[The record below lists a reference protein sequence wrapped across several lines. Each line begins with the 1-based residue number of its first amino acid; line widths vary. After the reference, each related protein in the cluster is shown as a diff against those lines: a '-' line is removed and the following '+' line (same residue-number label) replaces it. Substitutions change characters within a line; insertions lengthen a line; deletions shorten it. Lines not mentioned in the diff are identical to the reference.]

1 MRDARAIVLALAL
14 LPAALLSASA
24 ALADDDTP
32 VGLYAGGDVGTSSE
46 RFHPAYY
53 SLRAQNTGY
62 QVDAGWRPINVLAGE
77 VNYVDLGR
85 ANAGINYADTEG
97 IAVSALGFLP
107 IPLVDLYG
115 RVGLVDWRSDVH
127 SPFVSFHRSGSD
139 LTYGVGAGMHW
150 GSLGAR
156 VEYRRYDMS
165 VASTMSL
172 ASVGVTWTF
181 L

>member
-1 MRDARAIVLALAL
+1 MRDPRALVLALAL
-14 LPAALLSASA
+14 LPPALLPARV

-32 VGLYAGGDVGTSSE
+32 IGLYAGGDVGTSSE
-46 RFHPAYY
+46 RFHPADY

-62 QVDAGWRPINVLAGE
+62 QVDGGWRPINVIAAEL
-77 VNYVDLGR
+77 NYIDLGR
-85 ANAGINYADTEG
+85 ANGGINYADTDG

-107 IPLVDLYG
+107 IPLVDVFG

-127 SPFVSFHRSGSD
+127 TPFVSLHRSGSD
-139 LTYGVGAGMHW
+139 LTYGVGAGVHW